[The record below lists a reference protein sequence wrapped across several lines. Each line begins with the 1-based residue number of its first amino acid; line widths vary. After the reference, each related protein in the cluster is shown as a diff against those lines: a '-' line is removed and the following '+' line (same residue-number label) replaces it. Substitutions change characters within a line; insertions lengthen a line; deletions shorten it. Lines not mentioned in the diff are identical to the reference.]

1 MYKNKNG
8 GFSLLELIVVIAIM
22 AVLGGIVIGN
32 SNYSK
37 SAQVKKY
44 TELTDGFMRKAR
56 TEIMSKNTVSGVCLY
71 EKEGCYYIESYK
83 EKENG
88 GTVTFETVKQEK
100 LGKPHGVEISAAK
113 QDGTGE
119 KTLRDNAGDSLS
131 TFIRIGYDRST
142 GAVSKVLCQYRGY
155 IRFNVYQRSHSKKE
169 RTQNVSRSIRQQEN
183 INKSK

>member
-44 TELTDGFMRKAR
+44 TEMTDGFMRKAR

-71 EKEGCYYIESYK
+71 EKEGCYYI
-83 EKENG
+83 
-88 GTVTFETVKQEK
+88 
-100 LGKPHGVEISAAK
+100 
-113 QDGTGE
+113 
-119 KTLRDNAGDSLS
+119 
-131 TFIRIGYDRST
+131 
-142 GAVSKVLCQYRGY
+142 AVSYTHLRRTRG
-155 IRFNVYQRSHSKKE
+155 RESG
-169 RTQNVSRSIRQQEN
+169 SRSFGLWRTGN
-183 INKSK
+183 D

>member
-88 GTVTFETVKQEK
+88 GTYGERFL
-100 LGKPHGVEISAAK
+100 LGGKRKRRKCIRRGIQTTERGSENRFCRKRKSVARSSPRRDESA
-113 QDGTGE
+113 
-119 KTLRDNAGDSLS
+119 
-131 TFIRIGYDRST
+131 
-142 GAVSKVLCQYRGY
+142 
-155 IRFNVYQRSHSKKE
+155 
-169 RTQNVSRSIRQQEN
+169 
-183 INKSK
+183 

>member
-88 GTVTFETVKQEK
+88 GTVTFETVKREK

-142 GAVSKVLCQYRGY
+142 GAVSKFCV
-155 IRFNVYQRSHSKKE
+155 NTEDTKKE

>member
-88 GTVTFETVKQEK
+88 GTY
-100 LGKPHGVEISAAK
+100 GKGFWRGSQRK
-113 QDGTGE
+113 
-119 KTLRDNAGDSLS
+119 RR
-131 TFIRIGYDRST
+131 IRCGIQT
-142 GAVSKVLCQYRGY
+142 T
-155 IRFNVYQRSHSKKE
+155 E
-169 RTQNVSRSIRQQEN
+169 
-183 INKSK
+183 

>member
-1 MYKNKNG
+1 MNKNKIG

-71 EKEGCYYIESYK
+71 EKEGRYYIESYK

-88 GTVTFETVKQEK
+88 GTVTFETVKREK
-100 LGKPHGVEISAAK
+100 LGKPHGVEISAAT

-142 GAVSKVLCQYRGY
+142 GAVSKFCVNTEDTSELTYTKITFKKGE
-155 IRFNVYQRSHSKKE
+155 NSKCIE
-169 RTQNVSRSIRQQEN
+169 
-183 INKSK
+183 INPAT

>member
-56 TEIMSKNTVSGVCLY
+56 TEIMKKDDWPEDPRIPKG
-71 EKEGCYYIESYK
+71 YYLDK
-83 EKENG
+83 
-88 GTVTFETVKQEK
+88 
-100 LGKPHGVEISAAK
+100 
-113 QDGTGE
+113 
-119 KTLRDNAGDSLS
+119 DSLVNGVNKMGYRYQYYRM
-131 TFIRIGYDRST
+131 IKIGWKKPS
-142 GAVSKVLCQYRGY
+142 Y
-155 IRFNVYQRSHSKKE
+155 I
-169 RTQNVSRSIRQQEN
+169 
-183 INKSK
+183 

>member
-71 EKEGCYYIESYK
+71 EKEGCYYK
-83 EKENG
+83 VRLTNNK
-88 GTVTFETVKQEK
+88 
-100 LGKPHGVEISAAK
+100 
-113 QDGTGE
+113 GE
-119 KTLRDNAGDSLS
+119 K
-131 TFIRIGYDRST
+131 
-142 GAVSKVLCQYRGY
+142 
-155 IRFNVYQRSHSKKE
+155 KKTAE
-169 RTQNVSRSIRQQEN
+169 LLHL
-183 INKSK
+183 KP

>member
-88 GTVTFETVKQEK
+88 GTVTFETVKREK
-100 LGKPHGVEISAAK
+100 LGKP
-113 QDGTGE
+113 DGTGE

-142 GAVSKVLCQYRGY
+142 GAVSKFCVNTEDTSDLTYTKITFKKGE
-155 IRFNVYQRSHSKKE
+155 NSKCIEINPATGKH
-169 RTQNVSRSIRQQEN
+169 QQ
-183 INKSK
+183 K

>member
-71 EKEGCYYIESYK
+71 EKEGCYYIESDK

-88 GTVTFETVKQEK
+88 GTVTFETVKREK

-142 GAVSKVLCQYRGY
+142 GAVSKFCVNTEDISDLTYTKITFKKGE
-155 IRFNVYQRSHSKKE
+155 NSKCIEINPATGKH
-169 RTQNVSRSIRQQEN
+169 QQ
-183 INKSK
+183 K

>member
-83 EKENG
+83 EKEKGNHSN
-88 GTVTFETVKQEK
+88 T
-100 LGKPHGVEISAAK
+100 
-113 QDGTGE
+113 
-119 KTLRDNAGDSLS
+119 DNSQ
-131 TFIRIGYDRST
+131 FFF
-142 GAVSKVLCQYRGY
+142 Y
-155 IRFNVYQRSHSKKE
+155 IPFRLP
-169 RTQNVSRSIRQQEN
+169 IAPPPD
-183 INKSK
+183 

>member
-88 GTVTFETVKQEK
+88 GTVTFETVKRENR
-100 LGKPHGVEISAAK
+100 GSVFSSSRT
-113 QDGTGE
+113 DYF
-119 KTLRDNAGDSLS
+119 LRMKATSPSLNFS
-131 TFIRIGYDRST
+131 DP
-142 GAVSKVLCQYRGY
+142 Q
-155 IRFNVYQRSHSKKE
+155 
-169 RTQNVSRSIRQQEN
+169 
-183 INKSK
+183 

>member
-1 MYKNKNG
+1 MSKNKNG

-88 GTVTFETVKQEK
+88 GTVTFETVKREK

-142 GAVSKVLCQYRGY
+142 GAVSKFCVNTEDISDLTYTKITFKKGE
-155 IRFNVYQRSHSKKE
+155 NSKCIEINPATGKH
-169 RTQNVSRSIRQQEN
+169 QQ
-183 INKSK
+183 K